1 MSAARAAHVGVRV
14 YPTWIIRSINK
25 EYKMP
30 ATLNNWP
37 STSRG
42 SKYDWDSLFDGKIYK
57 LVKGEDFDCDL
68 ESFRVQAYGA
78 ARSRS
83 MFFRSSKL
91 SDTELAIQATSNAA
105 AFSTKAKSPKKGSNG
120 SK

>member
-1 MSAARAAHVGVRV
+1 
-14 YPTWIIRSINK
+14 
-25 EYKMP
+25 MP
-30 ATLNNWP
+30 ATLNDWP

-42 SKYDWDSLFDGKIYK
+42 SKYDWDSLFDGRIYK

-91 SDTELAIQATSNAA
+91 SDTELAIQATSNEA
-105 AFSTKAKSPKKGSNG
+105 AFSKKGKPTKK
-120 SK
+120 SKDA

>member
-1 MSAARAAHVGVRV
+1 
-14 YPTWIIRSINK
+14 
-25 EYKMP
+25 MP
-30 ATLNNWP
+30 ATLNDWP

-42 SKYDWDSLFDGKIYK
+42 SKYDWDSLFDGRIYK

-91 SDTELAIQATSNAA
+91 SDPELAIQATSNEA
-105 AFSTKAKSPKKGSNG
+105 AFSKKAKAPKKGSNG